1 MAETIKI
8 GGELESMAT
17 GKVVAAASA
26 IKDKARGK
34 TQDRINTDVEEALAS
49 HTSRIDDTN
58 AKVAINEQEIDS
70 VRDII
75 RTHEFEQGVVQYAD
89 DVYCDVEGLVTANV
103 QAALGELAKEVFPLV
118 ATIDLA
124 SASNTGGNYEVG
136 SHAIA
141 RFVLDCSR
149 RGNDVLSSS
158 TILLERKVGSG
169 SYEEREYNIANSV
182 IGDDEGS
189 VTNNC
194 TYRITITQNGQ
205 SVVIDDTLDNGK
217 YKGKLS
223 FTFMN
228 YRYRGAVSAN
238 NIPPDATAK
247 TNYVKQLC
255 QNNTISKELS
265 TSTQLTGKNALAAD
279 KCYVFV
285 IPTQSP
291 NLIVKNA
298 NSGGTVDNAGS
309 GTFELARVNGTG
321 TVNCKYVI
329 VPASPNAWNFEITN

>member
-1 MAETIKI
+1 MAGRKLKEDFRA
-8 GGELESMAT
+8 GEVILANYMNASNKVINEHS
-17 GKVVAAASA
+17 GKVDDLKEQSDGLQDTLDEFMGEHGSVPSGTSASQVTVNSSA
-26 IKDKARGK
+26 GL
-34 TQDRINTDVEEALAS
+34 NAS
-49 HTSRIDDTN
+49 
-58 AKVAINEQEIDS
+58 
-70 VRDII
+70 
-75 RTHEFEQGVVQYAD
+75 
-89 DVYCDVEGLVTANV
+89 NV

-136 SHAIA
+136 SQAIA
-141 RFVLDCSR
+141 KFVLDCSR

-238 NIPPDATAK
+238 NIPSDATAK

-298 NSGGTVDNAGS
+298 NSGGVVDNAGL

-329 VPASPNAWNFEITN
+329 VPASSNAWNFEITNS